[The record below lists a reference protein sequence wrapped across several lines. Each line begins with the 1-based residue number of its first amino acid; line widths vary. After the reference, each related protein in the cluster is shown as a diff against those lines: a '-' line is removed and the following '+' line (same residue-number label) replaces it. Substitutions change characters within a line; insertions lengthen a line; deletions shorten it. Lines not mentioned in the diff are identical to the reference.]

1 MSSLKSTGS
10 PAWIER
16 FRQYLAVE
24 RRCSAHTLAAYT
36 RDLRALVFYCE
47 RAGLESWAAL
57 DSAHLRTFA
66 AKQHAGGLGPRSI
79 QRRLS
84 AVRSF
89 YEFLQRE
96 AQVLREQEARGSRGR
111 EPQASR
117 RHPDMATRAGDA
129 IKPADGEREIMTL
142 RSNPG
147 RDVRAPKAAR
157 KLPQTLDA
165 DQMARLL
172 DIPAGEPFA
181 TRDRAIME
189 LLYSSGLRL
198 AEIVGL
204 DVRALDLPD
213 RTVRARGKGD
223 KTRVVPVGR
232 VALRALEQWLTER
245 AALARPGEQALFV
258 GRSGRRLGRRAVEL
272 RVAYWARR
280 QGLSAHVYP
289 HLFRHSFASH
299 LLESGAELRGVQ
311 ELLGHADIATT
322 QIYTHLDFQH
332 LARIYDATHPRAR
345 RSKTRAR

>member
-1 MSSLKSTGS
+1 MT
-10 PAWIER
+10 PAALTWIER
-16 FRQYLAVE
+16 FRRYLSAE
-24 RRCSAHTLAAYT
+24 RRCSPHTLAAYT
-36 RDLRALVFYCE
+36 RDLQALVSYCE
-47 RAGLESWAAL
+47 RTGLESWTAI
-57 DSAHLRTFA
+57 DSGHLRSFA
-66 AKQHAGGLGPRSI
+66 ARQHAGGLGPRSI

-96 AQVLREQEARGSRGR
+96 AHALRTSTRGPEPSGAADTGGR
-111 EPQASR
+111 EIAR
-117 RHPDMATRAGDA
+117 
-129 IKPADGEREIMTL
+129 I

-147 RDVRAPKAAR
+147 QDVRAPKAAR
-157 KLPQTLDA
+157 RLPETLDA

-172 DIPAGEPFA
+172 EIPAGEPFA

-204 DVRALDLPD
+204 DLGSLDLRD
-213 RTVRARGKGD
+213 RVVHVLGKGR
-223 KTRVVPVGR
+223 KARLVPVGR
-232 VALRALEQWLTER
+232 VAIRSLEQWLPER
-245 AALARPGEQALFV
+245 AGLARAGEDALFV
-258 GRSGRRLGRRAVEL
+258 GRHGRRLGRRSIEL

-280 QGLSAHVYP
+280 QGLAPHVYP

-332 LARIYDATHPRAR
+332 LARIYDAAHPRAR
-345 RSKTRAR
+345 RAKTPAK

>member
-1 MSSLKSTGS
+1 MT
-10 PAWIER
+10 PAAIAWIER
-16 FRQYLAVE
+16 FRAYLATE
-24 RRCSAHTLAAYT
+24 KRYSPHTVAAYT
-36 RDLRALVFYCE
+36 RDIQSLVAYCD
-47 RAGLESWAAL
+47 RSGLESWKAV
-57 DSAHLRTFA
+57 DNGHLRSFA
-66 AKQHAGGLGPRSI
+66 ARLHAGGLGPRSI

-96 AQVLREQEARGSRGR
+96 AHALRTTAAADEEGDVAR
-111 EPQASR
+111 
-117 RHPDMATRAGDA
+117 
-129 IKPADGEREIMTL
+129 I

-157 KLPQTLDA
+157 RLPETLDA

-172 DIPAGEPFA
+172 EIPAGEPFA
-181 TRDRAIME
+181 ARDRAIME

-204 DVRALDLPD
+204 DMAALHPRD
-213 RTVRARGKGD
+213 RVVDVLGKGS
-223 KTRVVPVGR
+223 KMRVVPVGR
-232 VALRALEQWLTER
+232 MALKALEQWMAER
-245 AALARPGEQALFV
+245 AVLARPDEQALFV

-280 QGLSAHVYP
+280 QGLSTHVYP

-345 RSKTRAR
+345 RKS